1 MKIND
6 GCVLTVIG
14 AIYRQAN
21 GENTLKR
28 NRVFLLLNRWSLP
41 LKISIT
47 YYIGIWTGH
56 KGHPKNFLIGLKIVK
71 NTLLWFVLNLEIF
84 RKKKLVSKSVLR
96 NTLNRRI
103 RTKRFHPRSK
113 KPESKRHLLHS
124 LKIRPENHT
133 SAHTAQW
140 NMLIE
145 PNCWNI
151 VKVHKFFNFIFLA
164 SFLA

>member
-6 GCVLTVIG
+6 GCVPIVIG

-84 RKKKLVSKSVLR
+84 RKKKISLQISFKEHFKQAHPNQEIPPSIKKAGIEKAFVTFIENSTRKPHECPYCPMEYAH
-96 NTLNRRI
+96 
-103 RTKRFHPRSK
+103 RTK
-113 KPESKRHLLHS
+113 LLKHC
-124 LKIRPENHT
+124 KGT
-133 SAHTAQW
+133 Q
-140 NMLIE
+140 
-145 PNCWNI
+145 
-151 VKVHKFFNFIFLA
+151 IF
-164 SFLA
+164 